1 MDVIKSPLSMKEYL
15 KLLKFIKPYIALFVV
30 ASVCM
35 GISAIFDGVSLGMI
49 VPLCD
54 RILTNKR
61 IIVPTKLPSFLSTLV
76 DKLNSFPP
84 LLLLKWMAITIAVLF
99 ILKGLTFFLQNYF
112 MNMVG
117 QGCVREVRNRL
128 YKKFHDLSLDFYARK
143 RTGEL
148 VSRIT
153 NDVGFITQAIS
164 YGLTDLIYQ
173 SLQIALF
180 TFLAFYIYW
189 KLALISFASF
199 PLILIPVTRIGKRI
213 KKYSLQVQQRM
224 ADLNSL
230 LTETIQGAYIVKLF
244 SRQDYEY
251 QRFKK
256 INYQYYKYILK
267 AIKRT
272 ILLSPLTE
280 IVGALIAIVILLIA
294 GREVIEGKLSFGIFG
309 LFLGSLMS
317 MIKPFKKLSGVYSII
332 QQALSASKRIYEIL
346 EEEPTIKEKEG
357 AREITEF
364 RQDIVF
370 KNVWFK
376 YREDEDYVLK
386 DINLKVNKQD
396 IIALVGHSGAG
407 KSTLVNLIP
416 RLYDPQKG
424 AVLIDNIDI
433 RDLKIKSLRN
443 LVSMVSQE
451 MILFND
457 TVRENIAYGKKD
469 ASFEEIVE
477 AAKKAYAYEFIMEL
491 PQKFNTIIGDKGFRL
506 SGGEKQ
512 RIAIARAILKNSSI
526 LILDEA
532 TSQLDSE
539 SERLIQDALANLI
552 KGKTVFVIAHRLS
565 TVQKATRIVVLDKGT
580 IVEQGTHA
588 SLLKKSKIY
597 KQLYELQFNV

>member
-1 MDVIKSPLSMKEYL
+1 MKEYF
-15 KLLKFIKPYIALFVV
+15 KLLKFVKPYIGLLVV
-30 ASVCM
+30 ASICM

-49 VPLCD
+49 VPISD
-54 RILTNKR
+54 RVLTNKR
-61 IIVPTKLPSFLSTLV
+61 IVIPTKLPLFLSELV
-76 DKLNSFPP
+76 EKLNNLPP
-84 LLLLKWMAITIAVLF
+84 LVVLKGMAITIAVLF
-99 ILKGLTFFLQNYF
+99 LLKGVTFFLQNYL
-112 MNMVG
+112 MNIVG
-117 QGCVREVRNRL
+117 QACVREVRNRL
-128 YKKFHDLSLDFYARK
+128 YKKFHDLSLDFYGRK

-148 VSRIT
+148 VSRVT
-153 NDVGFITQAIS
+153 NDVGFITHAIS

-173 SLQIALF
+173 SMQITLF

-189 KLALISFASF
+189 KLALISFIIF
-199 PLILIPVTRIGKRI
+199 PLILIPIAKIGKKI
-213 KKYSLQVQQRM
+213 KKYSFEVQRRM

-244 SRQDYEY
+244 CREDYEY
-251 QRFKK
+251 QRFKE

-280 IVGALIAIVILLIA
+280 IVGAMMAVVILLIA
-294 GREVIEGKLSFGIFG
+294 GREVIGGKLSFGIFG

-317 MIKPFKKLSGVYSII
+317 MIKPFKKLSAVYSIN
-332 QQALSASKRIYEIL
+332 QQALSASRRIYEIL
-346 EEEPTIKEKEG
+346 EEEPSVEEKED
-357 AREITEF
+357 AIEITDFE
-364 RQDIVF
+364 REIVF
-370 KNVWFK
+370 KSVWFK
-376 YREDEDYVLK
+376 YMESEDYVLK
-386 DINLKVNKQD
+386 EINLKVDKHE

-407 KSTLVNLIP
+407 KSTLVNLIS

-424 AVLIDNIDI
+424 KVLIDGIDI
-433 RDLKIKSLRN
+433 KDLKIKSLRN

-457 TVRENIAYGKKD
+457 TIRENIAYGKEN

-491 PQKFNTIIGDKGFRL
+491 PKKFDTIIGDRGFRL

-539 SERLIQDALANLI
+539 SERLIQDALANLM

-565 TVQKATRIVVLDKGT
+565 TVQNATRIVVLDKGT
-580 IVEQGTHA
+580 IAEEGPHD
-588 SLLKKSKIY
+588 SLLKSGRIY